1 MPCSK
6 CFQTGHNIRTCPV
19 IRIEQAEIL
28 KWKSVSSDN
37 PTVDWPLN
45 PIYWNIHNSIDLKN
59 LRLNQL
65 FWNVK
70 NNINPTYL
78 KQFKRRVKLCEE
90 DDLINKNNLLLES
103 SKQLLLDFSLRKLCI
118 YKIID
123 KDNIA
128 YDLYELLMK

>member
-19 IRIEQAEIL
+19 IEHEQSEIR

-37 PTVDWPLN
+37 PNVDWPLI
-45 PIYWNIHNSIDLKN
+45 PIYWGNSIDLKN

-70 NNINPTYL
+70 NNINPRYF
-78 KQFKRRVKLCEE
+78 KQFKTYLYFSYDVK
-90 DDLINKNNLLLES
+90 NP
-103 SKQLLLDFSLRKLCI
+103 LR
-118 YKIID
+118 
-123 KDNIA
+123 NIFTP
-128 YDLYELLMK
+128 